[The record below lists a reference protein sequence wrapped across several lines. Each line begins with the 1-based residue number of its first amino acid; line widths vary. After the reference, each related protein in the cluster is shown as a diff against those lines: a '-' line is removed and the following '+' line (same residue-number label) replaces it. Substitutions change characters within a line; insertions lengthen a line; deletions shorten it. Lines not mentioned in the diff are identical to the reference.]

1 MLDHYGIVTKKK
13 CTNVRCEQ
21 PSLREGGARTL
32 VTMDAIYLLQLLVSL
47 SNLKL
52 LCYFSSVTIMKLNCG
67 VKTSR
72 LLWKDIYVCSYTS
85 VQTEHL

>member
-13 CTNVRCEQ
+13 CTNVRYEQ
-21 PSLREGGARTL
+21 PSLREGGGKDACYYGCNLTL
-32 VTMDAIYLLQLLVSL
+32 AVTSL

-52 LCYFSSVTIMKLNCG
+52 LCYFSSVAIMKSNCG